1 MFASFLYY
9 IHEYSRGKKKDSD
22 FDIEIFLFFFCE
34 QGFLEKPN
42 QVSFVGNKL
51 NY

>member
-1 MFASFLYY
+1 MS
-9 IHEYSRGKKKDSD
+9 IRGEKKKDSD
-22 FDIEIFLFFFCE
+22 FDIEMFFFFFFCE